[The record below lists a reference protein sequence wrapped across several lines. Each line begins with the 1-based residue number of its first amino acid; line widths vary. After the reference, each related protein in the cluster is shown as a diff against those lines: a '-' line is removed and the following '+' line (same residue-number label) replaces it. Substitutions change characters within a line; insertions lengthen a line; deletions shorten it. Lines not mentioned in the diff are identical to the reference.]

1 MGWGGM
7 VGVGVPRAQAVLE
20 GLNRGC
26 RAPRAEPGVPP
37 LCPQRSPAPS
47 ATAAPK
53 PGTPQEVQQLPPVQ
67 HVFPTP
73 VSYVEGGD
81 GSYPPGAIR
90 SGSFPFAETPLFG
103 QNSGGYFEGAGGAAV
118 QPSPPPP
125 PPPAS
130 SQAPPAST

>member
-1 MGWGGM
+1 
-7 VGVGVPRAQAVLE
+7 
-20 GLNRGC
+20 
-26 RAPRAEPGVPP
+26 
-37 LCPQRSPAPS
+37 CPQRSPAPS

-53 PGTPQEVQQLPPVQ
+53 PGPPQEVSGGRSGGTGGVQQLPPVQ

-73 VSYVEGGD
+73 VPYVEGGD

-125 PPPAS
+125 PPPPAS
-130 SQAPPAST
+130 SQAPPASTPVPMYVAGGQILGSPPAPPQG